1 MVRCASASA
10 VVLSAGERQ
19 VSKSTVNRPV
29 VIEMKLNRCTPGVV
43 DRLRGVLCAHPGPT
57 QVRLR
62 LHSPDQTTVFQ
73 LADELRVNPSQPLIA
88 DLKALLGPSCLGA

>member
-1 MVRCASASA
+1 
-10 VVLSAGERQ
+10 
-19 VSKSTVNRPV
+19 
-29 VIEMKLNRCTPGVV
+29 MKLNRCTPGVV